1 MLRYG
6 SLRFW
11 RRPNSVNRFVFAL
24 TVLLLIFATNLTKI
38 RAQNKIDFAYSAI
51 DPAGFT
57 GFWMASHKNFFEQY
71 GIAQGKVVYIS
82 GSAVITASLLSG
94 EITVLLA
101 QATAPMAL
109 QARGGD
115 GIIFGAT
122 ENLLPYYIFLGPG
135 LKTLKDIE
143 GKKASISRVGSG
155 SHTSLLA
162 LFKET
167 GVDPK
172 KVTFVASGDMSNR
185 LAAFSTGAVDL
196 VGLPPP
202 YHLRLQD
209 KGYKISVN
217 LLDDRVPWAQ
227 VVLAARQSWL
237 ESNVD
242 AAKSVLKAVAE
253 GNYYSLSHPDEAKGL
268 WKRYLRTTDSRILD
282 ESFTYFRKA
291 FVANLVPDLKG
302 LANVRDFGAITPD
315 AKGPAMAPEK
325 FVFMKPVDELIR
337 EGFFQKLAAKYN
349 VKAR

>member
-1 MLRYG
+1 M
-6 SLRFW
+6 
-11 RRPNSVNRFVFAL
+11 A
-24 TVLLLIFATNLTKI
+24 IFATNSTKVG
-38 RAQNKIDFAYSAI
+38 AQEKIDFAYSAI

-57 GFWMASHKNFFEQY
+57 GFWMASQKNFFEQY
-71 GIAQGKVVYIS
+71 GISQGKIVYIS
-82 GSAVITASLLSG
+82 GSSVITASLLSG
-94 EITVLLA
+94 EVTVLLA

-115 GIIFGAT
+115 AIIFGAT
-122 ENLLPYYIFLGPG
+122 ENVLPYYIFLGPG

-143 GKKASISRVGSG
+143 GRKASISRVGSG

-167 GVDPK
+167 GVDAK

-217 LLDDRVPWAQ
+217 LLEDRVPWAQ

-237 ESNVD
+237 ENNLNTG
-242 AAKSVLKAVAE
+242 KSVLKAVAE
-253 GNYYSLSHPDEAKGL
+253 GNYYSLAHPEEAKAI
-268 WKRYLRTTDSRILD
+268 WKRYLRTSDSRILE

-291 FVANLVPDLKG
+291 FVSNLVPDLKG
-302 LANVRDFGAITPD
+302 LANVRDFGVSTPD
-315 AKGPAMAPEK
+315 SKGAAMPPEK
-325 FVFMKPVDELIR
+325 FVSMKPVDELIH
-337 EGFFQKLAAKYN
+337 EGFFQKIAAKYN

>member
-1 MLRYG
+1 
-6 SLRFW
+6 
-11 RRPNSVNRFVFAL
+11 VNQLVLVL
-24 TVLLLIFATNLTKI
+24 TGLLAIFATNLAGI
-38 RAQNKIDFAYSAI
+38 EAQEKTDFAYSAI

-71 GIAQGKVVYIS
+71 GISQGKVVYIS
-82 GSAVITASLLSG
+82 GSSVITASLLSG
-94 EITVLLA
+94 EVTVLLA
-101 QATAPMAL
+101 QATAPMAI

-115 GIIFGAT
+115 AIIFGAT
-122 ENLLPYYIFLGPG
+122 ENVLPYYIFLGPG

-143 GKKASISRVGSG
+143 GKKASISRIGSG

-162 LFKET
+162 LFKEA
-167 GVDPK
+167 GVDAK

-209 KGYKISVN
+209 KGYKIGVN

-237 ESNVD
+237 ESNINT
-242 AAKSVLKAVAE
+242 AKSILKAVAE
-253 GNYYSLSHPDEAKGL
+253 GNYYSLTHPDEAKGI
-268 WKRYLRTTDSRILD
+268 WKRYLRATDSRILD

-291 FVANLVPDLKG
+291 FVSNLVPDLKG
-302 LANVRDFGAITPD
+302 LANVRDFGVTAPD
-315 AKGPAMAPEK
+315 SKGPGMAPEK
-325 FVFMKPVDELIR
+325 FVFMKPVDELIH

-349 VKAR
+349 VKVR